1 MPLAKKMIISE
12 FHSPKIR
19 NYKHMQYSSVPTKV
33 MLMIIF
39 LSSFSFAQIRVGVGG
54 YIGGGI
60 IKGESP
66 SISAFTTSIFIETN
80 TVLFLEVTP
89 RLSFIYARDFDT
101 IIPNVKKPYLPYVQ
115 GFTLKG
121 IATQYFENQIFI
133 EEGVGLLALND
144 RTFSDTDVWG
154 YGVVFSLSGG
164 WDLRGFNLS
173 GFKLGA
179 GVEFGITFNNTLAR
193 YSSLHLYINYT
204 L

>member
-1 MPLAKKMIISE
+1 MPIYFGLILFFVFFFCFTSYAQLRIS
-12 FHSPKIR
+12 F
-19 NYKHMQYSSVPTKV
+19 
-33 MLMIIF
+33 
-39 LSSFSFAQIRVGVGG
+39 GG
-54 YIGGGI
+54 SIGGGT

-66 SISAFTTSIFIETN
+66 SIGAFTTSIFIETN

-89 RLSFIYARDFDT
+89 RLSFIYARDFNA

-115 GFTLKG
+115 GLTLKG

-144 RTFSDTDVWG
+144 KTFSDTDIWG
-154 YGVVFSLSGG
+154 YGVVLSLSAG

-179 GVEFGITFNNTLAR
+179 GVEFGITFNNTLAQ
-193 YSSLHLYINYT
+193 YSSLHLYFIYS